1 MFCVMICD
9 GWVVVLLFFILRIY
23 KVGIVENVYNFD
35 ELVSL

>member
-9 GWVVVLLFFILRIY
+9 GWVVVLLFFIFRIY